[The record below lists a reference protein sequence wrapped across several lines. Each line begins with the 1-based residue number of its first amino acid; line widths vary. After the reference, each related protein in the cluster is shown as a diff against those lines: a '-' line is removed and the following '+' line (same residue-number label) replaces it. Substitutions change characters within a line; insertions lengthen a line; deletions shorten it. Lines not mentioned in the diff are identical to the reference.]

1 MKATET
7 TKDLTQF
14 TGTWALD
21 PKRSSVTF
29 RTKAMWVVP
38 VKGTFKVLEGNAN
51 ITFDGAVAGR
61 LVMDAASVNTR
72 ITKRD
77 NHLRSGDFLEVV
89 EHRTI
94 VFEVSSGLSIGS
106 DLIELSG
113 VLTIHGQTQPLTLR
127 VSVTGTGSSATVSTN
142 VEIDRSL
149 WGLTWT
155 NMGTRWEI
163 GPNHGPSGWH
173 YYCTNELVV

>member
-1 MKATET
+1 MKATEA

-14 TGTWALD
+14 AGTWALD
-21 PKRSSVTF
+21 RERSSVTF

-38 VKGTFKVLEGNAN
+38 VKGTFKALEGNAKA
-51 ITFDGAVAGR
+51 TADGAVTGR
-61 LVMDAASVNTR
+61 LVMDAASVHTR

-89 EHRTI
+89 KYPTI
-94 VFEVSSGLSIGS
+94 VFEVSGGLPIGA
-106 DLIELSG
+106 DLMELSG
-113 VLTIHGQTQPLTLR
+113 VLTIHGQTQPLTLQ
-127 VSVTGTGSSATVSTN
+127 VAVTGTGGSATVSTD

-155 NMGTRWEI
+155 NMGTRLKNRVAI
-163 GPNHGPSGWH
+163 RAHFDR
-173 YYCTNELVV
+173 V